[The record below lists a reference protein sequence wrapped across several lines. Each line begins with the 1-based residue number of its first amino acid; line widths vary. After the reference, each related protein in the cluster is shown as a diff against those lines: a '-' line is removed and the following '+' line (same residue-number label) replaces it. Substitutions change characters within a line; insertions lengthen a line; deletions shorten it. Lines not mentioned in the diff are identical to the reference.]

1 MGIGNSEQG
10 SKSDKILLAHGSGG
24 KPSAELFQQ
33 VFLSQFNNPYLAEA
47 HDGAILEVDGCR
59 FAFST
64 DSYVV
69 KPHIFPGGNIGDLSV
84 NGTVNDIA
92 MCGARPLFL
101 SAGFILEE
109 GFDMGELKTIVQSM
123 QQAAEKAGVKLVTGD
138 TKVVE
143 KGSADGI
150 FINTAGIGQLD
161 PGIFIS
167 PKNAVEG
174 DAIIINGRIAD
185 HGIAVMSKREGIEF
199 DSDILSD
206 SASLNHLV
214 QGVLKAVPDVHVLRD
229 PTRGGVAATL
239 NEIAEAADVGI
250 ELDEERIPI
259 DDQVSAVSDML
270 GIDPLY
276 IANEGKVMVFAP
288 SNEAEQIVAEMKK
301 HVEGENAAIIGM
313 VKNDHRKRVILKTRI
328 GTKRLVDMP
337 SGDQLPRIC

>member
-1 MGIGNSEQG
+1 MA
-10 SKSDKILLAHGSGG
+10 KSNDKILLAHGSGG
-24 KPSAELFQQ
+24 KASSELFQQ
-33 VFLSQFNNPYLAEA
+33 VFLAQFNNPFLAEA
-47 HDGAILEVDGCR
+47 HDGAILEMGGNR

-69 KPHIFPGGNIGDLSV
+69 NPYLFPGGNIGDLSV

-109 GFDMGELKTIVQSM
+109 GFDMEDLKTIVHSM
-123 QQAAEKAGVKLVTGD
+123 KVAADKAGVMLVTGD

-143 KGSADGI
+143 RGSADGI

-161 PGIFIS
+161 PGIHIS
-167 PKNAVEG
+167 PKNATEG
-174 DAIIINGRIAD
+174 DEIIINGAIAD
-185 HGIAVMSKREGIEF
+185 HGIAVMSRREGIEF
-199 DSDILSD
+199 DSDIISD
-206 SASLNHLV
+206 SAALNHMV

-250 ELDEERIPI
+250 EIEEAQIPI
-259 DDQVSAVSDML
+259 NEQVIAASEML

-288 SNEAEQIVAEMKK
+288 AGDGERVLAEMKK
-301 HVEGENAAIIGM
+301 HPEGSGASIIGR
-313 VKNDHRKRVILKTRI
+313 VKAEHPGRVILKTRI

-337 SGDQLPRIC
+337 AGEQLPRIC